1 MKKVYITFVLLTLF
15 VLPTASSQ
23 HHYSNWVHK
32 NAADS
37 TIVRCWN
44 DSLTMIGFPSGSMMG
59 MMFPDSLFCRVTKMP
74 MDSLFHPYDS
84 TFIGWCRAQMG
95 RDSMHYDMMDDSM
108 MGGNHMMQFMSSIR
122 CQLYWDSLM
131 TDSMHRRW
139 NIIGVHGWNGTQW
152 ITMNNVSIIGKTAT
166 FSSSTAYSAY
176 AFIGNRSGATSIQ
189 DVDITRTYVLQQNYP
204 NPFNPTTK
212 ITYHLPVGS
221 LVKLVILNVLGQT
234 VATLVNSEQTAGDYN
249 VEWLPNTSSGIY
261 FYKLETINI
270 ENGKVLFNQVGKMV
284 FMK

>member
-1 MKKVYITFVLLTLF
+1 MKNVYIAFVLLTLF
-15 VLPTASSQ
+15 VLPTAFSQ

-32 NAADS
+32 NATDS

-44 DSLTMIGFPSGSMMG
+44 DSLTMVSFPSGSMMG

-84 TFIGWCRAQMG
+84 TFIGWCSVQMG
-95 RDSMHYDMMDDSM
+95 RDSMHYDMMNDSM
-108 MGGNHMMQFMSSIR
+108 MSGNHMMQFMSGIR

-139 NIIGVHGWNGTQW
+139 NMIGVHGWNGTQW
-152 ITMNNVSIIGKTAT
+152 ISLSNVSINGSTVT
-166 FSSSTAYSAY
+166 FSSSAAYSAY
-176 AFIGNRSGATSIQ
+176 AFIGQRAGVTSIQ
-189 DVDITRTYVLQQNYP
+189 DADITRTYVLQQNYP

-221 LVKLVILNVLGQT
+221 QVRLEIINVLGQI

-249 VEWLPNTSSGIY
+249 VEWLPNTSSGTY
-261 FYKLETINI
+261 FYKLEAINI
-270 ENGKVLFNQVGKMV
+270 ENGSVLFNHVGKMV
-284 FMK
+284 LMK